1 MFNRNHNPSADMV
14 IRSLSNL
21 IRRHVD
27 NSGVRAEMESV
38 TGTNGWVIIYLSH
51 HPDDDVYQ
59 RDLEQIF
66 SVRRSTMSNILA
78 LMEKK
83 ELIRRESVSHDARL
97 KKLIL
102 TEKAQNLCR
111 SMEADR
117 ANTEAIITE
126 GITPEEME
134 VFFDITRR
142 MRENLERADGP
153 CEPPKHRHGPK
164 YRPRKP
170 KEQSGKDG
178 AAETDTESTE
188 DNDK

>member
-1 MFNRNHNPSADMV
+1 MA

-51 HPDDDVYQ
+51 HPDEDVFQ

-111 SMEADR
+111 SMEEDR
-117 ANTEAIITE
+117 ANTEAIITD

-134 VFFDITRR
+134 TFFSVTRR
-142 MRENLERADGP
+142 MRENLEKADGP
-153 CEPPKHRHGPK
+153 CEPPKRRPGPK
-164 YRPRKP
+164 RRPRKP
-170 KEQSGKDG
+170 KQT
-178 AAETDTESTE
+178 AAPDPDVSVESPE
-188 DNDK
+188 ENDK